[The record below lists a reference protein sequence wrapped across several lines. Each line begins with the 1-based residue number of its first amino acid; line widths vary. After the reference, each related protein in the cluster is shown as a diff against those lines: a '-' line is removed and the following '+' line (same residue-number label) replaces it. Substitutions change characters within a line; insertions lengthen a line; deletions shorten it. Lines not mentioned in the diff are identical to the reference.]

1 MANADLD
8 RARKA
13 YEIIRTSPGIDATAL
28 SLKLG
33 IGYGVALSTLS
44 TMANNDMLVSED
56 WRGGL
61 HVFDIRPVKNG

>member
-1 MANADLD
+1 MTNADLD

-13 YEIIRTSPGIDATAL
+13 YEIIRTSPGIDTHEL

-33 IGYGVALSTLS
+33 IGFNITLSTLT

-56 WRGGL
+56 GRGGL
-61 HVFDIRPVKNG
+61 HVFDIRPVKND